1 MMKFINKVYS
11 RFIVGLN
18 LSRMKHNGLT
28 YDFNLIPKPFQ
39 HKILRNSYESD
50 EIEILKK
57 VLKKISSK
65 EISILEIGSS
75 IGYVSL
81 NVARIDKRVK
91 IFGYELSQKNYSV
104 AKSNLTCNPSL
115 ESNVEF
121 YNVGVTSG
129 GGDIEYVD
137 AKDFWAT
144 KVLSKDDVT
153 ESVMKVTTERLEHLI
168 NKHKPIVLQMD
179 IEGLEYEVL
188 CGTKNFGNV
197 THIVL
202 EIHDVEQFRVRKHQL
217 INHLYNHEYD
227 INFNISR
234 SNVLLFQR

>member
-1 MMKFINKVYS
+1 MKFIIKIYS
-11 RFIVGLN
+11 RLIVGMN
-18 LSRMKHNGLT
+18 LSKAKHMGVT
-28 YDFNLIPKPFQ
+28 YDFSLIPKRFQ
-39 HKILRNSYESD
+39 HKILRNSYELD

-57 VLKKISSK
+57 VLNKISSK

-75 IGYVSL
+75 IGFVSL

-91 IFGYELSQKNYSV
+91 IFGYELSEKNYLV
-104 AKSNLTCNPSL
+104 AKSNLKCNPSL

-121 YNVGVTSG
+121 YNIGVSSG
-129 GGDIEYVD
+129 GGEIEYVD
-137 AKDFWAT
+137 AKDFWAK
-144 KVLSKDDVT
+144 KVLSKDDVI
-153 ESVMKVTTERLEHLI
+153 ESVMKVKTERLEYLI
-168 NKHKPIVLQMD
+168 NKHNPIVLQMD

-202 EIHDVEQFRVRKHQL
+202 EIHDVEQFRVRKNQL

-227 INFNISR
+227 INFQHSCA
-234 SNVLLFQR
+234 NVLLFTK